1 MLEPVIRSLTVH
13 GFRSFPAAW
22 VELDN
27 PTFLVGRNGSGKS
40 NLADSFALLA
50 DAMEAPLYAAFERR
64 GGITAVRNRSPGPG
78 APPKLGLAVELG
90 PHGLPAEGQLGGRY
104 AFVVRA
110 LRNYSFKIEREQC
123 LVRLPDGRRHWFER
137 RNGKF
142 ETNVGGLDPAL
153 EPTALALPVV
163 GGDARFAPMVQQ
175 LAAMRVHAIEPG
187 RLREMQ
193 DPDAGTRLRRDG
205 SNCASVLREIARR
218 SQEDLERIGEILES
232 VVPNTRRVAVKPQG
246 NKLTLE
252 FTQKWEGDGR
262 GIKFPAFNMSDG
274 TLRVLGLLAAVFQ
287 QPTPSLVVLE
297 EPELT
302 VHPGAIGAVLDL
314 VRHASRTMQVVVTTH
329 SPEVLDAEW
338 LSDRNLRIAE
348 WQSGTSRIAEVSETT
363 RRALREHV
371 MGAGELLRSNAL
383 EAARSPLFQD
393 SLDQVNL
400 FEMFGTA

>member
-1 MLEPVIRSLTVH
+1 MMKPVVRRLTVH
-13 GFRSFPAAW
+13 GFRSFPAAA
-22 VELDN
+22 VDLDN

-40 NLADSFALLA
+40 NLADAFGLLA
-50 DAMEAPLYAAFERR
+50 DAMEAPLQTAFERR
-64 GGITAVRNRSPGPG
+64 GGIAAVRSRSPGSST
-78 APPKLGLAVELG
+78 PPRLGLAVELG
-90 PHGLPAEGQLGGRY
+90 SSDPTEFGGRY
-104 AFVVRA
+104 AFMVRSV
-110 LRNYSFKIEREQC
+110 RKYGFKVEREQC
-123 LVRLPDGRRHWFER
+123 LVHSPGGERNWFER
-137 RNGKF
+137 QDGKF
-142 ETNVGGLDPAL
+142 KTNVQGLDPAL

-163 GGDARFAPMVQQ
+163 GGDSRFAPVVQK

-205 SNCASVLREIARR
+205 SNCASVLREIARH
-218 SQEDLERIGEILES
+218 SPADMSRIGEILAT
-232 VVPNTRRVAVKPQG
+232 VVPDLRQVAVKSQG

-252 FTQKWEGDGR
+252 LTQKWQGDGE

-287 QPTPSLVVLE
+287 QPTPSLVVVE

-329 SPEVLDAEW
+329 SPEVLDAKWIGE
-338 LSDRNLRIAE
+338 RHLRIAE
-348 WQSGTSRIAEVSETT
+348 WQAGTSRIAKVSGVT

-383 EAARSPLFQD
+383 EAAQVPASQPAPQASPLFEPLEQ
-393 SLDQVNL
+393 
-400 FEMFGTA
+400 A

>member
-1 MLEPVIRSLTVH
+1 MLEPVIRRLTVR
-13 GFRSFPAAW
+13 GFRSFPAVA
-22 VELDN
+22 VDLDN
-27 PTFLVGRNGSGKS
+27 PTFLVGHNGSGKS
-40 NLADSFALLA
+40 NLADAFGFLA
-50 DAMEAPLYAAFERR
+50 DTMEAPLHTAFERR
-64 GGITAVRNRSPGPG
+64 GGIAAVRNRSPGSST
-78 APPKLGLAVELG
+78 PPNLGLAVELG
-90 PHGLPAEGQLGGRY
+90 SSGPTESGGRY

-110 LRNYSFKIEREQC
+110 LRKYGFKVEREQC
-123 LVRLPDGRRHWFER
+123 LVRSPGGQRNWFER
-137 RNGKF
+137 QNGRFK
-142 ETNVGGLDPAL
+142 TNVRGLDPAL

-163 GGDARFAPMVQQ
+163 GGDSRFAPVMQK

-218 SQEDLERIGEILES
+218 SPADMSRIGEILAT
-232 VVPNTRRVAVKPQG
+232 VVPNARQVAVKPQG

-252 FTQKWEGDGR
+252 LTQQWEGDGQ

-287 QPTPSLVVLE
+287 QPTPSLLVIE

-314 VRHASRTMQVVVTTH
+314 VRHASRMMQVVVTTH
-329 SPEVLDAEW
+329 SPEVLDAKWIDE
-338 LSDRNLRIAE
+338 RQLRIAE
-348 WQSGTSRIAEVSETT
+348 WQDGTSRIAKVSEVT
-363 RRALREHV
+363 RRALQEHV

-383 EAARSPLFQD
+383 EAAQVPVFQPA
-393 SLDQVNL
+393 SQESSL
-400 FEMFGTA
+400 FEILGQA